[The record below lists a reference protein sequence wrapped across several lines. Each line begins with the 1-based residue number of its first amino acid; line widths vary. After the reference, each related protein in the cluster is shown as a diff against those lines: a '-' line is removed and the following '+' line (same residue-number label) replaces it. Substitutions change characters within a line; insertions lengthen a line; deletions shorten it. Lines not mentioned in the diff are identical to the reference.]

1 MKRPFLA
8 PVLRPLLGPLAL
20 VAVLGTASHS
30 FAETPEESAA
40 FAEAAAPFCSNPP
53 KPLKDD
59 QRSLCG
65 YASHLPNCT
74 AFQEACKQ
82 PVAAPPDL
90 SWLAPLAIVARFV
103 LYALAGVLVI
113 GVFYIIFVAIRK
125 VINDRTPSETPAK
138 SGVKVVPLVE
148 DAAAP
153 APLPTDGAAALLARA
168 DALLARGEPALA
180 LSHYLAASLRSLD
193 EKGFLRIARSQ
204 TNGEYLRAI
213 RDSEFRGAVAPIVRA
228 VDRAEFGSVAASAEE
243 VAAFG
248 AAARALVMSP
258 RRAVAAP
265 SPFAAALPVAALALV
280 LLGCGG
286 ENKKQGSP
294 SGSEYFQSLTSRQG
308 LTVTPLT
315 HPLATLPDP
324 RSKDAVAVML
334 NADET
339 PLDDETDHALTA
351 WVANGGHLLL
361 SGHSSSW
368 PKELAKAMA
377 ASKTSALEVA
387 AEALAKTVAKK
398 IPPPKTSEVPP
409 PDALLLDGR
418 DVRLATGIADDEE
431 EYAEEDAD
439 EDESALES
447 REPAEEAP
455 RIRGFTAYSYSS
467 DRPGMPLVRRGDGKV
482 AASLVSV
489 GTGTVVTL
497 DEADLFT
504 NAALAYPR
512 NPTIALTLLRVAA
525 GKGTPS
531 VAADGIVRYST
542 YRTIE
547 RARRHDGRQGASDP
561 LSALLAAGL
570 RLPLIHAAIFA
581 AILFFAYGRRMGRA
595 EPDRLDSRRAFAEHV
610 EANGLLWA
618 KRKFGPLALATWARF
633 AEERLRA
640 RMPKS
645 ATDPAHYLALE
656 TGQDPTFIT
665 EIWKRATE
673 QSPTERARG
682 DEIAILKTLAPLLDR
697 LDSAP
702 RRTLS

>member
-1 MKRPFLA
+1 MKRRFLA
-8 PVLRPLLGPLAL
+8 PVLGPLAL
-20 VAVLGTASHS
+20 VAVLGTAAHS

-59 QRSLCG
+59 QRNLCG
-65 YASHLPNCT
+65 YASQLPNCA
-74 AFQEACKQ
+74 AFQEACTQ
-82 PVAAPPDL
+82 PIAAPPDL
-90 SWLAPLAIVARFV
+90 SWLAPLGVVARFV

-125 VINDRTPSETPAK
+125 VVNDRNPSETPAK

-153 APLPTDGAAALLARA
+153 APLPADGAVALLARA
-168 DALLARGEPALA
+168 DALLARGEAALA

-213 RDSEFRGAVAPIVRA
+213 RDFEFRGAVAPMVRA

-248 AAARALVMSP
+248 ATARALVMSP
-258 RRAVAAP
+258 RRAVTAP
-265 SPFAAALPVAALALV
+265 SPFAAALPAAALALL

-308 LTVTPLT
+308 LTVTPLS
-315 HPLATLPDP
+315 HPLAALPDP
-324 RSKDAVAVML
+324 RSKDAAAVML
-334 NADET
+334 NAEET
-339 PLDDETDHALTA
+339 PLDDETDHALSA

-377 ASKTSALEVA
+377 ASKTSPLEVA
-387 AEALAKTVAKK
+387 ADALAKTVGKK
-398 IPPPKTSEVPP
+398 IPPPKTGEVPP
-409 PDALLLDGR
+409 HDTLLLDGR
-418 DVRLATGIADDEE
+418 DLRLATGIADDEE
-431 EYAEEDAD
+431 EYED
-439 EDESALES
+439 EDESTRES
-447 REPAEEAP
+447 GEPAEEAS
-455 RIRGFTAYSYSS
+455 RIRGFTAYSYGSV
-467 DRPGMPLVRRGDGKV
+467 RPGIPLVRRGDGKI

-656 TGQDPTFIT
+656 TGQDPTFIAD
-665 EIWKRATE
+665 IWKRATE

>member
-1 MKRPFLA
+1 MKRPFFA
-8 PVLRPLLGPLAL
+8 RVLGPLAL
-20 VAVLGTASHS
+20 VAVLGTAAHS

-40 FAEAAAPFCSNPP
+40 SAEAAAPFCSSPP
-53 KPLKDD
+53 KSLNEN
-59 QRSLCG
+59 QRNLCG
-65 YASHLPNCT
+65 YAAQLPNCE
-74 AFQEACKQ
+74 AFQQACKQ
-82 PVAAPPDL
+82 PVSAPLDL
-90 SWLAPLAIVARFV
+90 SWLAPLGIVLRYV
-103 LYALAGVLVI
+103 MLLLAGIFVI
-113 GVFYIIFVAIRK
+113 GFVYVIFVAIRK
-125 VINDRTPSETPAK
+125 VINDRTPSEDPAK
-138 SGVKVVPLVE
+138 SAVKVVPLIE
-148 DAAAP
+148 NAAVAP
-153 APLPTDGAAALLARA
+153 TLPSDGAAALLARA
-168 DALLARGEPALA
+168 DALLARGDAALA

-213 RDSEFRGAVAPIVRA
+213 RDSEFRGAVAPMVRA
-228 VDRAEFGSVAASAEE
+228 VDRAEFGNVAASAEE
-243 VAAFG
+243 VAMLG
-248 AAARALVMSP
+248 AAARAIVTSP
-258 RRAVAAP
+258 RRAVATP
-265 SPFAAALPVAALALV
+265 SPFAAAVPAAALALL

-286 ENKKQGSP
+286 ENKKQGNP
-294 SGSEYFQSLTSRQG
+294 SGPEYFQALTSHQG

-315 HPLATLPDP
+315 HPLAALPDP
-324 RSKDAVAVML
+324 QSKDAIAVML
-334 NADET
+334 NAEET
-339 PLDDETDHALTA
+339 ALDDETDHALTA

-361 SGHSSSW
+361 SGPASAW
-368 PKELAKAMA
+368 PKELARAMA
-377 ASKTSALEVA
+377 ASKTSTLEVA
-387 AEALAKTVAKK
+387 AEALAKKIAKS
-398 IPPPKTSEVPP
+398 IPPPKATDAPP
-409 PDALLLDGR
+409 KDVLLLDAR
-418 DVRLATGIADDEE
+418 DVRLAAGI
-431 EYAEEDAD
+431 AEEDAD
-439 EDESALES
+439 AEEDDDPDESALES
-447 REPAEEAP
+447 REAEEEAP
-455 RIRGFTAYSYSS
+455 RIRGFTANSYGG
-467 DRPGMPLVRRGDGKV
+467 DRPGVPLVRRGNGKI
-482 AASLVSV
+482 AASVVSV
-489 GTGTVVTL
+489 GPGVVVTV
-497 DEADLFT
+497 DESDLFT

-525 GKGTPS
+525 GKGTAS
-531 VAADGIVRYST
+531 LAADGIVRYGT

-645 ATDPAHYLALE
+645 ATDPAQYLAIE
-656 TGQDPTFIT
+656 TGQDPVFIAD
-665 EIWKRATE
+665 IWKRATE

-697 LDSAP
+697 IDSAP